1 MILGENVLLRFIRIF
16 KEKDIL
22 NLQVIWEE

>member
-1 MILGENVLLRFIRIF
+1 MILEENVLLRFIRIF